1 MNRNMNGTK
10 IAGGIFL
17 ICLLSACG
25 GDGKKKQ
32 SDAGVADARP
42 PDASSGIDFGLDKN
56 KPVNQLTPDE
66 RVQACEALQDFSAGF
81 TEQITPKLCKIT
93 GVLAVF
99 GRNPPPAAGTCDQ
112 AVNAC
117 LLLSMGDAGAP
128 PATTNMC
135 GAVQT
140 NCMATVGEVEQ
151 CTNDTLTVVN
161 AYLDLWP
168 SCAQLAAGLGS
179 VPFQIP
185 SDPPS
190 CTSIKPKCP
199 DLPLLSELLQGVL
212 AGGALG
218 R

>member
-1 MNRNMNGTK
+1 MNKTQ
-10 IAGGIFL
+10 IVSGIFL
-17 ICLLSACG
+17 IWALSAC

-32 SDAGVADARP
+32 PVADAGAMDARQ
-42 PDASSGIDFGLDKN
+42 PDVSSGIDFGLDKN

-66 RVQACEALQDFSAGF
+66 RMQACEVLQDYSVDF

-99 GRNPPPAAGTCDQ
+99 NRDQPPAAGACDQ

-128 PATTNMC
+128 PATDNMC

-140 NCMATVGEVEQ
+140 NCMATVGEVEK

-168 SCAQLAAGLGS
+168 TCAQLAAGLGS

-212 AGGALG
+212 AGGMLG